1 MNDRQRRVQE
11 LLLVLADRSR
21 FHMLC
26 VLAERLVHVSE
37 LGRAVGLSQSCA
49 TRHVQSLTN
58 AGAVEC
64 RRVGKRVMVQVRTE
78 DEVVRTLIAWM
89 LGEGAEQAQPAV
101 LPTPASKAQSSAP
114 TAVRGAGAAP
124 QRGVGRAR
132 AIASPTARRSQRK
145 ERTPVPAP
153 YSGKPAPAQAE
164 QAPSVETLPAAR
176 HALEDFLL

>member
-26 VLAERLVHVSE
+26 VLAERPVHVSE

-49 TRHVQSLTN
+49 TRHVQALTS

-64 RRVGKRVMVQVRTE
+64 RRDGKRVVVQVRT
-78 DEVVRTLIAWM
+78 DDDVVRTLVSWM
-89 LGEGAEQAQPAV
+89 
-101 LPTPASKAQSSAP
+101 
-114 TAVRGAGAAP
+114 TAGAGATA
-124 QRGVGRAR
+124 
-132 AIASPTARRSQRK
+132 AIAAPAASRSRSNDTLARPATARPTAPPTSRRSQAK

-153 YSGKPAPAQAE
+153 DSGTPAPAQAE
-164 QAPSVETLPAAR
+164 QAPSMDSLPAAR
-176 HALEDFLL
+176 RALEDFLL

>member
-1 MNDRQRRVQE
+1 MNDRQRRVQQ

-26 VLAERLVHVSE
+26 VLAEHPVHVSE

-49 TRHVQSLTN
+49 TRHVQALSS

-64 RRVGKRVMVQVRTE
+64 RRDGKRVMVQVRTE

-89 LGEGAEQAQPAV
+89 LGEGASSSSPALFV
-101 LPTPASKAQSSAP
+101 PSIEAVTSRPAEIASP
-114 TAVRGAGAAP
+114 GGAAP
-124 QRGVGRAR
+124 KHTSS
-132 AIASPTARRSQRK
+132 SPTSRKSQRK

-153 YSGKPAPAQAE
+153 DSGKPAPAQAE
-164 QAPSVETLPAAR
+164 QAPSMDTLPAAR
-176 HALEDFLL
+176 RALEDFLL

>member
-1 MNDRQRRVQE
+1 MNDRQRRVQQ

-26 VLAERLVHVSE
+26 VLAEHPVHVSE

-49 TRHVQSLTN
+49 TRHVQALSS

-64 RRVGKRVMVQVRTE
+64 RRDGKRVMVQVRTE

-89 LGEGAEQAQPAV
+89 LGAGEAPAAVAAPVAKAESPAPIAARTAEV
-101 LPTPASKAQSSAP
+101 ASRRD
-114 TAVRGAGAAP
+114 VAGA
-124 QRGVGRAR
+124 RAS
-132 AIASPTARRSQRK
+132 ASPTSRKSQHK

-153 YSGKPAPAQAE
+153 DSGKPAPAQAE
-164 QAPSVETLPAAR
+164 QAPSMDTLPAAR
-176 HALEDFLL
+176 RALEDFLL

>member
-26 VLAERLVHVSE
+26 VLAERPVHVSE

-49 TRHVQSLTN
+49 TRHVQALTS

-64 RRVGKRVMVQVRTE
+64 RRDGKRVVVQVRTE
-78 DEVVRTLIAWM
+78 DDVVRTLVSWM
-89 LGEGAEQAQPAV
+89 MAGMGAPA
-101 LPTPASKAQSSAP
+101 AI
-114 TAVRGAGAAP
+114 AAP
-124 QRGVGRAR
+124 AAARSDSADPVATPVRAR
-132 AIASPTARRSQRK
+132 TTAPPTSRRSQAK

-153 YSGKPAPAQAE
+153 DSGTPAPAQAE
-164 QAPSVETLPAAR
+164 QAPSMDSLPAAR
-176 HALEDFLL
+176 RALEDFLL